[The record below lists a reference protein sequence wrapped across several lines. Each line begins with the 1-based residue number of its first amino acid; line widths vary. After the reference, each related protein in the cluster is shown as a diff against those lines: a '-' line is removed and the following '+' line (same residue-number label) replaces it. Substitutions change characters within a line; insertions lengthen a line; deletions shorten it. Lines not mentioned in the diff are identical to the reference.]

1 MRASV
6 TDRLQARDV
15 AVLAVAAALF
25 AAFGNTLVVLFQ
37 RHILHQPG
45 SASPEFAFLSPI
57 GYLTVFAVLAIPL
70 LLSVWLFPARVA
82 NRLIPGAFA
91 AAASY
96 ALLSLITII
105 HPIALGLIAIG
116 IGAQVGA
123 AFGRRPAPALSRTRW
138 LAGLCAGAVLA
149 TAGMTVALRQLRAS
163 RLESARGAADTS
175 APNIILLILDTVR
188 AKNLSVYGYPRPTS
202 PILER
207 LAADGVT
214 FEYSFSTGT
223 FSAPSHASM
232 LTGVWGSQTGA
243 NFTRRMH
250 DTLPALPEIL
260 NADGYV
266 SGAFVGNAAW
276 AGRNVG
282 LGKGFTYYVDFPQD
296 FGQALASTT
305 LTQSRTGR
313 RLVAG
318 VSNRNLQPIIA
329 AIRHPDLRFTT
340 FHERRRATPE
350 IIEQF
355 WHWRDGVEGRPYFA
369 MLNFMDAHDPYLP
382 PGRFRTMFG
391 DGSKILDRYDGA
403 IAYVDSLV
411 GGIVDGLRKRGE
423 LERTVIVITADHGE
437 LLGEHGIEGH
447 SKSVYPRAVR
457 VPLILSGGGI
467 QRGVRVAPPVS
478 LRDLAATLLDV
489 AGIHDDELPGTSL
502 RKAWESGSNE
512 SVSPVVF
519 EAPQGKNVGLDDLT
533 RIGAIKG
540 AADSTWYYIRY
551 ADGREEVFRWR
562 TDSLESTN
570 LIATAEGR
578 AAADGLERLLERE
591 LGGDS
596 SVVDVARADKR

>member
-1 MRASV
+1 MGASL
-6 TDRLQARDV
+6 TDRLKTRDV
-15 AVLAVAAALF
+15 AVLAIAAALF
-25 AAFGNTLVVLFQ
+25 AALGNILVVLFQ
-37 RHILHQPG
+37 RHVQQQPG

-70 LLSVWLFPARVA
+70 LLFVWLFPARFATRFV
-82 NRLIPGAFA
+82 PGALA
-91 AAASY
+91 AAAAY

-123 AFGRRPAPALSRTRW
+123 AFGRRPVAAISQTRW
-138 LAGLCAGAVLA
+138 LAGLCAAVVLA
-149 TAGMTVALRQLRAS
+149 IAGTTAALRQLNAS
-163 RLESARGAADTS
+163 RLASARGAADPS

-202 PILER
+202 PTLER
-207 LAADGVT
+207 LASDGVT

-223 FSAPSHASM
+223 FSAPSHVSM

-243 NFTRRMH
+243 DFTSRMH
-250 DTLPALPEIL
+250 DTLTTLPQLL
-260 NADGYV
+260 NAHGYL

-282 LGKGFTYYVDFPQD
+282 LGKGFTQYVDFPLD
-296 FGQALASTT
+296 FRQALASTT

-350 IIEQF
+350 IIERF
-355 WHWRDGVEGRPYFA
+355 WHWRDGIGGRPYFA
-369 MLNFMDAHDPYLP
+369 MLNFMDAHDPYMP

-411 GGIVDGLRKRGE
+411 GAIVDGLRTRGE

-437 LLGEHGIEGH
+437 LLGGHGIEGH

-457 VPLILSGGGI
+457 VPLILTGGRI
-467 QRGVRVAPPVS
+467 PHGVRVAPPVS

-489 AGIHDDELPGTSL
+489 AGIHDAELPGTSL
-502 RKAWESGSNE
+502 RKAWESGSNAA
-512 SVSPVVF
+512 VSPVIF

-533 RIGAIKG
+533 RIGAIRG

-562 TDSLESTN
+562 TDTLEATN
-570 LIATAEGR
+570 LITTAEGR
-578 AAADGLERLLERE
+578 AAADTLVQLLNRE
-591 LGGDS
+591 LDGDS
-596 SVVDVARADKR
+596 SVVDVARGDQR